1 MCVREIERESVCERE
16 RGSGFSLI
24 YIYRILTHFTDF
36 ALDFFRS
43 VSISKT
49 EKTEKKQSNYLQK
62 GKKKKKD

>member
-1 MCVREIERESVCERE
+1 MRERE
-16 RGSGFSLI
+16 RFRILTHI